1 MERILKIEG
10 STKTGQ
16 WNYDG
21 EADVLYLSPGEPEP
35 AEGVD
40 IGRWTDR
47 PLRRTERRGGR
58 AHRYW
63 PQRKASERATGRAM
77 TARTQDS

>member
-1 MERILKIEG
+1 MEKILKIEE

-21 EADVLYLSPGEPEP
+21 EADVLYLSPGEPKP

-40 IGRWTDR
+40 IG
-47 PLRRTERRGGR
+47 EG
-58 AHRYW
+58 Y
-63 PQRKASERATGRAM
+63 
-77 TARTQDS
+77 

>member
-21 EADVLYLSPGEPEP
+21 EADVLYLSPGEPKP

-40 IGRWTDR
+40 IGDGLIVLYDEQSGEVVGLTVTG
-47 PLRRTERRGGR
+47 LRERLVRELR
-58 AHRYW
+58 EE
-63 PQRKASERATGRAM
+63 Q
-77 TARTQDS
+77 

>member
-1 MERILKIEG
+1 MEKILKIEE

-21 EADVLYLSPGEPEP
+21 EADVLYLSPGEPKP

-40 IGRWTDR
+40 IGEGMVVLYDEESGEVVGLTVIG
-47 PLRRTERRGGR
+47 LRERLLRELR
-58 AHRYW
+58 
-63 PQRKASERATGRAM
+63 QE
-77 TARTQDS
+77 

>member
-1 MERILKIEG
+1 MEKILKIEE

-21 EADVLYLSPGEPEP
+21 EADVLYLSPGEPKP

-40 IGRWTDR
+40 IGEGMIALYDEETGEVVGLTIIG
-47 PLRRTERRGGR
+47 LRERLLKELR
-58 AHRYW
+58 
-63 PQRKASERATGRAM
+63 QE
-77 TARTQDS
+77 

>member
-1 MERILKIEG
+1 MEKILKIEE

-21 EADVLYLSPGEPEP
+21 EADVLYLSPGEPKP

-40 IGRWTDR
+40 IGDGLIVLYDEETAEVVGLTVTG
-47 PLRRTERRGGR
+47 LRERLLKELR
-58 AHRYW
+58 
-63 PQRKASERATGRAM
+63 EE
-77 TARTQDS
+77 